1 MAYNG
6 YLIKV
11 GNYTIPNTLIQAE
24 SYDVVMHVQDLDS
37 LRDANGILHRTAL
50 EHQVNEVNFNLK
62 PMLTN
67 SEVPDIWGKIRSN
80 YTVASERKV
89 SATVYIPELDDY
101 ITQDMYMTDTKF
113 PIYGTYANKITY
125 NAISVSF
132 IGY

>member
-1 MAYNG
+1 MSYNG

-11 GNYTIPNTLIQAE
+11 GNYTIPQKLIQAE
-24 SYDVVMHVQDLDS
+24 SYDVSMHIQDLDS
-37 LRDANGILHRTAL
+37 FRDANGVLHRTAL
-50 EHQVNEVNFNLK
+50 EHIVHEVNFNLV

-67 SEVPDIWGKIRSN
+67 SDVSDIWGKIRTN

-89 SATVYIPELDDY
+89 SATLYVPELDDY
-101 ITQDMYMTDTKF
+101 VTQDMYMPDTKF
-113 PIYGTYANKITY
+113 PIYGTYENKITY